1 MSLLGA
7 FGSVGGL
14 SATPFILYAI
24 LAVFTGILL
33 INIKGLPGFW
43 HVRLF
48 KGITTQ
54 LFHAKRRNFHRDND
68 CTAGSGIT
76 NASSPN
82 SDQPNGVPQLFSYL
96 ITEHRN
102 FPIDC
107 DYNMHKSNST
117 FFSDLDINRTQLLLN
132 ILGGFPRWKTA
143 DGTASPS
150 NAEGINAVNKQD
162 RPKRGS
168 HQEKSLGI
176 ALGGVSC
183 MFKKEI
189 KPFQKYEIWSRVISW
204 DEKWL
209 YVVSY
214 FVKDGMDKSA
224 LRPSSAKSQRT
235 GREGNISSLD
245 AKNYI
250 LSSSLSRYV
259 FKDGRRTVKPQDVL
273 VYMGLYP
280 DGNAEAST
288 EEVDGDSTSESLAM
302 ITEKRKR
309 GLEAV
314 KHFSEMDSLPLHF
327 GDTMPSVL
335 GRYMDL

>member
-1 MSLLGA
+1 MSERAIPQTTMSLLGA
-7 FGSVGGL
+7 FELVGGL
-14 SATPFILYAI
+14 SPTPFISYAI
-24 LAVFTGILL
+24 LAVFTGIFL
-33 INIKGLPGFW
+33 INIKGIPGFW
-43 HVRLF
+43 H
-48 KGITTQ
+48 
-54 LFHAKRRNFHRDND
+54 LFHAKRRSFNRDND
-68 CTAGSGIT
+68 CTTGSGIT
-76 NASSPN
+76 NAASIT
-82 SDQPNGVPQLFSYL
+82 SDQPNGAPQLFSYL

-102 FPIDC
+102 SPIDC

-132 ILGGFPRWKTA
+132 IFGGFPRWKTA

-150 NAEGINAVNKQD
+150 NAKGINATNKQD
-162 RPKRGS
+162 RPKRGY
-168 HQEKSLGI
+168 HKEKSLGI

-224 LRPSSAKSQRT
+224 LRPSSAQSQRT

-245 AKNYI
+245 ANNYI

-273 VYMGLYP
+273 VYLGLYP
-280 DGNAEAST
+280 DGNTEAS
-288 EEVDGDSTSESLAM
+288 EEADGDSTSESLAM
-302 ITEKRKR
+302 FTEKRKR

-314 KHFSEMDSLPLHF
+314 RHFSEMDSLPLHF